1 VPKQPWVSL
10 WLSSMCGRSSAVR
23 MREVIDQPVGLL
35 DELFLRIG
43 VGIAATAFVL
53 SLARW

>member
-1 VPKQPWVSL
+1 
-10 WLSSMCGRSSAVR
+10 MCGRSSAVR